1 MEVLDSLKGVRI
13 VPALKKYPP
22 ELKERAVRLVLE
34 ARKGADSRGACA
46 RIAQQLGVKE
56 DTLRG
61 WVHRAE
67 VDGGL
72 KPGTTTDDATRVAEL
87 EREVRELRRANA
99 ILRSASAF
107 FAAELDR
114 PSTR

>member
-1 MEVLDSLKGVRI
+1 M
-13 VPALKKYPP
+13 KKYPP
-22 ELKERAVRLVLE
+22 ELKERAVRLLLD
-34 ARKGADSRGACA
+34 ARNGQNSRGSCA
-46 RIAQQLGVKE
+46 RIAQQLGIKE

-72 KPGTTTDDATRVAEL
+72 KPGVTTDESARLAEL
-87 EREVRELRRANA
+87 EREVRELRRTNA

-107 FAAELDR
+107 FAAEPGR